1 MNSSKKKG
9 QHYLLSAEART
20 LSLMQIMR
28 LSDDE
33 AFEMFKS
40 ARWEG
45 GEPVCPM
52 CGGVEQYWLKTR
64 NQWRC
69 KHKECQHSFSV
80 TSGTIFS
87 NHKMPLRNYL
97 AAIAIYSNAAK
108 GISALQLSR
117 DLDCQYKTAF
127 VLAHKLRESLL
138 DDEPVDLDGEVEIDA
153 AYFNG
158 HVRPSNRIE
167 NRVDRRLKR
176 NQDPMKRAV
185 LVARERHDVE
195 GMGGY
200 KTVTAVA
207 KSESEHSVKT
217 FVARH
222 VEKGTTISADESTAY
237 NALHG
242 LFKME
247 RVNHSIEYMGING
260 ENTNQAESFFSRM
273 RRMQVGQ
280 MHQFG
285 NLYLNRYANE
295 AAYREDTRRRS
306 NGDIFQDIMTRCAQ
320 SAVSRQFCG
329 YWQGNKKRIETLLD
343 YPTPQTD
350 LLF

>member
-52 CGGVEQYWLKTR
+52 CGGFEQYWLKTR

-138 DDEPVDLDGEVEIDA
+138 DDEPVDLDGEVEMDA
-153 AYFNG
+153 AYVNG
-158 HVRPSNRIE
+158 HVRPANHIYD
-167 NRVDRRLKR
+167 RVDRRLKR

-185 LVARERHDVE
+185 YVARERCE
-195 GMGGY
+195 SGY
-200 KTVTAVA
+200 GASKTVTAVA
-207 KSESEHSVKT
+207 GSENEMSVLRFAKKH
-217 FVARH
+217 F
-222 VEKGTTISADESTAY
+222 EPGTVVNADQHKAYDVLSAFYPT
-237 NALHG
+237 
-242 LFKME
+242 E
-247 RVNHSIEYMGING
+247 RVNHDMNYVGPLG
-260 ENTNQAESFFSRM
+260 ESTNQAESFFSRF
-273 RRMQVGQ
+273 RRMQIGQ
-280 MHQFG
+280 MHLFG

-320 SAVSRQFCG
+320 SAVSRHFCG
-329 YWQGNKKRIETLLD
+329 YWQGNKKPMETLI
-343 YPTPQTD
+343 
-350 LLF
+350 